1 MNNESD
7 NYDTLAFHCALSR
20 DGCGA
25 RFKTNAYRT
34 EPHPLRSWLP
44 VRYIAACP
52 KCGEDADQAG
62 WQVAQWKAIHDNG
75 STGPSTAE
83 GRLRISEA
91 NKARDAGS
99 YEASRF
105 NALTHGLSA
114 EVARFFPARPG
125 KYAQCD
131 SCDYLTDGCGTQLRH
146 CAKRTE
152 LFVQFHLA
160 QQEGDGRLLGRL
172 MASNQAAIAAIQADM
187 IRSIAI
193 RGVDIETPI
202 FYADK
207 DSGKIKLATYL
218 DEAGNTRTI
227 TKVEAHPLLK
237 ILIDFIA
244 KNNTSLGDM
253 GLTPK
258 PKEEQ
263 ARFKGHLD
271 DDEDRETAALAQ
283 QRMADQVEKLRAI
296 MGGGRPVIGSSRVVD
311 STVVGDDSA

>member
-1 MNNESD
+1 MDNESD
-7 NYDTLAFHCALSR
+7 NFESLAFHCAISR

-25 RFKTNAYRT
+25 RFKSTMYRT
-34 EPHPLRSWLP
+34 EPHLDRAWLP
-44 VRYIAACP
+44 VRYFAVCP
-52 KCGEDADQAG
+52 KCGEEAGQAG
-62 WQVAQWKAIHDNG
+62 WQLAQWKAIHDNG

-131 SCDYLTDGCGTQLRH
+131 NCDYLTDGCGTQLRH

-193 RGVDIETPI
+193 RGVDIETPVY
-202 FYADK
+202 YADK

-218 DEAGNTRTI
+218 DEAGNSRTI
-227 TKVEAHPLLK
+227 TKVEAHPLLR

-244 KNNTSLGDM
+244 KNNTSLGDI

-263 ARFKGHLD
+263 ARFKGNLD
-271 DDEDRETAALAQ
+271 DDDRETAAWAQ
-283 QRMADQVEKLRAI
+283 QRMAEQVAKLREI
-296 MGGGRPVIGSSRVVD
+296 MGGGRPVIGRVVD
-311 STVVGDDSA
+311 ADVVGGNDA